1 MIYCFKNNI
10 DVHSRTASNIFKVNS
25 DDVNFN
31 QRRTAKVVNFS
42 IMYGA
47 GPFRLSQELDIPMKE
62 AKKIIEKYF
71 DTYPG
76 IKTFMDNTL
85 SKAREKG
92 YVETLLG
99 RRRYADGLTS
109 SNVNIIKAEERA
121 CINMPIQGTAAEL
134 IKIAMIN
141 VNNQIKKSNLNSKMI
156 LQIHDEL
163 LFEVPKDE
171 LDLLSSLVK
180 EEMENAI
187 QLDIPL
193 KVDCDY
199 GKNWFEAH

>member
-1 MIYCFKNNI
+1 
-10 DVHSRTASNIFKVNS
+10 
-25 DDVNFN
+25 
-31 QRRTAKVVNFS
+31 
-42 IMYGA
+42 MYGA
-47 GPFRLSQELDIPMKE
+47 GPFRLSQELDISMKE
-62 AKKIIEKYF
+62 AKKIIKTYF
-71 DTYPG
+71 STYPG

-141 VNNQIKKSNLNSKMI
+141 VNNRIKKSKLKSKMI

-163 LFEVPKDE
+163 LFDVPKDE
-171 LDLLSSLVK
+171 LELLSSLVK

>member
-1 MIYCFKNNI
+1 
-10 DVHSRTASNIFKVNS
+10 
-25 DDVNFN
+25 
-31 QRRTAKVVNFS
+31 
-42 IMYGA
+42 
-47 GPFRLSQELDIPMKE
+47 
-62 AKKIIEKYF
+62 
-71 DTYPG
+71 
-76 IKTFMDNTL
+76 
-85 SKAREKG
+85 
-92 YVETLLG
+92 
-99 RRRYADGLTS
+99 
-109 SNVNIIKAEERA
+109 
-121 CINMPIQGTAAEL
+121 MPIQGTAAEL

-141 VNNQIKKSNLNSKMI
+141 VNNRIKKSKLNSKMI

-187 QLDIPL
+187 KLDIPL

>member
-1 MIYCFKNNI
+1 
-10 DVHSRTASNIFKVNS
+10 
-25 DDVNFN
+25 
-31 QRRTAKVVNFS
+31 
-42 IMYGA
+42 MYGA
-47 GPFRLSQELDIPMKE
+47 GPFRLSQELDIPMQE
-62 AKKIIEKYF
+62 AKKIIETYF
-71 DTYPG
+71 NTYPG
-76 IKTFMDNTL
+76 IKTFMDDTL
-85 SKAREKG
+85 SRAREKG

-109 SNVNIIKAEERA
+109 SNINIIKAEERA

-141 VNNQIKKSNLNSKMI
+141 VHNKIKKTKLKSKMI

-163 LFEVPKDE
+163 LFEVPEIE

-187 QLDIPL
+187 KLDVPL

>member
-1 MIYCFKNNI
+1 MDSI
-10 DVHSRTASNIFKVNS
+10 NS
-25 DDVNFN
+25 YSS
-31 QRRTAKVVNFS
+31 A
-42 IMYGA
+42 I
-47 GPFRLSQELDIPMKE
+47 L
-62 AKKIIEKYF
+62 KIIETYF
-71 DTYPG
+71 ETYPG
-76 IKTFMDNTL
+76 IKIFMENTL

-109 SNVNIIKAEERA
+109 TNMNIVKAEERA

-141 VNNQIKKSNLNSKMI
+141 VHKKINNSNLKTKMI

-163 LFEVPKDE
+163 LFDVPKNE
-171 LDLLSSLVK
+171 IEILPSLVRF
-180 EEMENAI
+180 EMENAI
-187 QLDIPL
+187 KLNVPL

-199 GKNWFEAH
+199 GKNWFEAHLWLHFYL

>member
-1 MIYCFKNNI
+1 MNLPVQTGSAFI
-10 DVHSRTASNIFKVNS
+10 
-25 DDVNFN
+25 
-31 QRRTAKVVNFS
+31 
-42 IMYGA
+42 
-47 GPFRLSQELDIPMKE
+47 
-62 AKKIIEKYF
+62 
-71 DTYPG
+71 
-76 IKTFMDNTL
+76 DNTL
-85 SKAREKG
+85 SSAREKG
-92 YVETLLG
+92 YVQTLLG

-109 SNVNIIKAEERA
+109 SNMNIIKAEERA

-141 VNNQIKKSNLNSKMI
+141 VNNRIKESKLNSKMI

-163 LFEVPKDE
+163 LFEVPKAE
-171 LDLLSSLVK
+171 LVLLCSLVK

-187 QLDIPL
+187 KLDIPL

>member
-1 MIYCFKNNI
+1 
-10 DVHSRTASNIFKVNS
+10 
-25 DDVNFN
+25 
-31 QRRTAKVVNFS
+31 
-42 IMYGA
+42 MYGA

-62 AKKIIEKYF
+62 AKKIIETYF

-85 SKAREKG
+85 SNAREMG

-109 SNVNIIKAEERA
+109 SNMNIIKAEERA

-141 VNNQIKKSNLNSKMI
+141 VNNRIKESQLNSKMI

-163 LFEVPKDE
+163 LFEVPKAE
-171 LDLLSSLVK
+171 LELLSELVK
-180 EEMENAI
+180 NEMENAI
-187 QLDIPL
+187 KLDIPL